1 VDRRWPPVDAQYV
14 RPAGQAELIAAVTRS
29 PRFVRET
36 LLLFPSETAWS
47 ELTFELSE
55 VEDVHE
61 AIAWAES
68 KYRN

>member
-1 VDRRWPPVDAQYV
+1 ML
-14 RPAGQAELIAAVTRS
+14 RPARPAELIAASRVA
-29 PRFVRET
+29 RFIRER
-36 LLLFPSETAWS
+36 LLLLPSETPWS

>member
-14 RPAGQAELIAAVTRS
+14 RPAGQAELIAATRS

-36 LLLFPSETAWS
+36 LLLLPSETAWS

-61 AIAWAES
+61 LDDNKGPS
-68 KYRN
+68 R

>member
-14 RPAGQAELIAAVTRS
+14 RPAGQAELIAAATRS

-36 LLLFPSETAWS
+36 LLLLPSETAWS